1 MKRNK
6 VTMAII
12 LCTINLILVEKF
24 KIKITFQQILII
36 HTFLLLLVILSNIIQ
51 EKLSK
56 LKNTTPSHLLSVNF
70 LRILACIF
78 FLLPIILKH
87 EESDKNY
94 ICNFFVCY
102 FICLFYEIIF
112 KSKTWN
118 KRNR

>member
-6 VTMAII
+6 VIIAII
-12 LCTINLILVEKF
+12 LCTINLILIEKL

-36 HTFLLLLVILSNIIQ
+36 HTFLLLLTVLSNTLH

-56 LKNTTPSHLLSVNF
+56 LKNITPSHLLSVNF

-78 FLLPIILKH
+78 FLLPIILKY

-94 ICNFFVCY
+94 IYNFFLCY
-102 FICLFYEIIF
+102 FIYLFATVFLKAKNQI
-112 KSKTWN
+112 K
-118 KRNR
+118 